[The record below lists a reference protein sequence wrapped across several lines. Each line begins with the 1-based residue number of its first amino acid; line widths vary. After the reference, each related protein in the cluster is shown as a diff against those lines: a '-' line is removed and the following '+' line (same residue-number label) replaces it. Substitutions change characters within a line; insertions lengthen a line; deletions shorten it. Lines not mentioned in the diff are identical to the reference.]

1 MVTVRELINKATE
14 LLNNV
19 SDTPQL
25 DAEVILCNLT
35 KLERIQLLI
44 YPERE
49 ISWEICRKFWE
60 AVDKRVSLMPVQYIT
75 NHQEFMGFDFYVDE
89 RVLIPRGDTEILVEE
104 ALEVYKREQHNNKI
118 IILDIGTGSGAIAIS
133 LAKLIEASQVYAVD
147 ISSGA
152 LEVAKG
158 NAKTLGVEA
167 RVNLRLG
174 DLFEGIEADSLRS
187 SIDFIISNPPYI
199 PDQVVEGLSPQ
210 VKDYEPRGALAG
222 GTDGL
227 DFYKRIVASAK
238 YYLRVGGWI
247 MFEIGFDQGEAVA
260 DLLLKE
266 DFRDVRIIKDLAGLD
281 RVVVG
286 KNK

>member
-25 DAEVILCNLT
+25 DAEVILCNLAE
-35 KLERIQLLI
+35 LERIQLLI

-49 ISWEICRKFWE
+49 ISQEICRKFWE
-60 AVDKRVSLMPVQYIT
+60 NVDKRVNLMPIQYIT
-75 NHQEFMGFDFYVDE
+75 NHQEFMGLDFYVDE
-89 RVLIPRGDTEILVEE
+89 RVLIPRGDTETLVEE
-104 ALEVYKREQHNNKI
+104 ALQVYNKEHLNDKI
-118 IILDIGTGSGAIAIS
+118 TILDIGTGSGAIAIS
-133 LAKLIEASQVYAVD
+133 LAKLIEAVEVFAVD
-147 ISSGA
+147 ISPDA
-152 LEVAKG
+152 LEIAKH
-158 NAKTLGVEA
+158 NAKALGVEEK
-167 RVNLRLG
+167 VEFRLG
-174 DLFEGIEADSLRS
+174 DLFEGIEKDLLRN

-199 PDQVVEGLSPQ
+199 PNAVVEGLAPQ
-210 VKDYEPRGALAG
+210 VKDYEPWRALAG
-222 GTDGL
+222 GIDGL
-227 DFYKRIVASAK
+227 DFYRRIVASAK
-238 YYLRVGGWI
+238 EYLKVGGWI

-266 DFRDVRIIKDLAGLD
+266 GYMDVRIIKDLAGLD